1 MLNRPAVCIV
11 LFAALLFCALP
22 GEQHAG
28 YTERIT
34 AQAFDQKLRPVEGV
48 EVYVDYKL
56 NSVTT
61 LARTRS
67 KFTNQSGM
75 ADVSFTN
82 YEEIENDTSNSYTL
96 YMKYGSQLYTYH
108 LISNR
113 DNKTR
118 LVGENDIKSYIVEV
132 KAYDQKGTALR
143 AYLTINKM
151 NKTAD
156 AAGVAVFQLPS
167 GNYTLKAEVAG
178 AVENQ
183 NVFVDQD
190 KAVDVEIGLYPLEV
204 YVSDDQ
210 HRPLISE
217 VQAGGKQNT
226 TDANGYVKF
235 TNISEKSTEVIVQNN
250 ESVKKFEVDLG
261 QQSRLDVVFDRTNPE
276 IKELHVTLLQTGA
289 ATLSLYIDDPGSS
302 ASGIDTVV
310 ITYEVDGVENQV
322 PAYSIGYNTYEVK
335 IPIQQPKTV
344 VKYVVKVTDRE
355 GNGAFE
361 SGSYVVG
368 GETGSTEIQPV
379 TPVTPGQVQIWIFK
393 GDTETLV
400 IAGIVAA
407 LVLFGIFYYLRSG
420 RKEITFAP
428 QEPKAPEERKPE

>member
-1 MLNRPAVCIV
+1 MLNRSTLCIV

-48 EVYVDYKL
+48 EVYVDYRL

-61 LARTRS
+61 VARTKS

-75 ADVSFTN
+75 VDVSFTD

-96 YMKYGSQLYTYH
+96 YMKYGSQLYTYN

-118 LVGENDIKSYIVEV
+118 LVGEADIKSYIVQV

-143 AYLTINKM
+143 AQLTINKM

-156 AAGVAVFQLPS
+156 ATGAAVFQLPP

-178 AVENQ
+178 AVANQ

-190 KAVDVEIGLYPLEV
+190 KAVDMEIGLYPLEV
-204 YVSDDQ
+204 YVTDDQ
-210 HRPLISE
+210 NRPLVSE
-217 VQAGGKQNT
+217 VQVGGEKNV
-226 TDANGYVKF
+226 TDASGYVKF
-235 TNISEKSTEVIVQNN
+235 VNISEKDTEVVVQNN
-250 ESVKKFEVDLG
+250 ESVKKFDVDLS
-261 QQSRLDVVFDRTNPE
+261 QQSRLDVIFDRTKPE
-276 IKELHVTLLQTGA
+276 IKELHVTPLPTGA

-310 ITYEVDGVENQV
+310 ITYVVGGVENQV

-335 IPIQQPKTV
+335 IPIQQPKTLV
-344 VKYVVKVTDRE
+344 NYVVKVTDKE
-355 GNGAFE
+355 GNGALE
-361 SGSYVVG
+361 TGSYVVG
-368 GETGSTEIQPV
+368 GETGSTETAPV
-379 TPVTPGQVQIWIFK
+379 APVTPGQVQIWIFE
-393 GDTETLV
+393 GETETLV
-400 IAGIVAA
+400 IGGIVAA

-428 QEPKAPEERKPE
+428 QEPKPPEEKKPE